1 MPSQTRRSSE
11 GETCHV
17 AKKEEENDEAEDD
30 DDDDDDDDVTVQFDH
45 GLLRVRII

>member
-17 AKKEEENDEAEDD
+17 AEEEENDEAEDD

>member
-17 AKKEEENDEAEDD
+17 AEEGKDDNDEQDD
-30 DDDDDDDDVTVQFDH
+30 DDDDEDDDDDVTVRFDN
-45 GLLRVRII
+45 GLLGK

>member
-17 AKKEEENDEAEDD
+17 AEEDKDDNDEEDDNDD
-30 DDDDDDDDVTVQFDH
+30 DDDDDDEVTVRFDH
-45 GLLRVRII
+45 GLLGK